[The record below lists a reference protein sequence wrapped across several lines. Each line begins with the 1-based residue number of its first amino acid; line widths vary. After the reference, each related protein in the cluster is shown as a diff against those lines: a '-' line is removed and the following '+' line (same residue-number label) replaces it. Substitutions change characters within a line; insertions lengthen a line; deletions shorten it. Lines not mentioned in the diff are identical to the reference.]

1 MPKIPTFT
9 SQARP
14 TAEVAGVKSN
24 LQIDPTKTPAAGL
37 SALAGVA
44 QEYYIKQR
52 DNVETLEANKKFY
65 EMKSEGSKIADR
77 LKNNP
82 NEFEVADIY
91 NNEFGAYKNGV
102 LQGIQNRRVR
112 KKIENLI
119 SIDQPETIYKLKQN
133 AFKQYEIQE
142 NETYGT
148 QQNIYSNDYSLEL
161 DGKKK
166 SQIKNQRI
174 ESAIKFE
181 ARLLKG
187 KEWLSKEL
195 KKIETDSVIFDADK
209 ALSNNNPDLALEII
223 KRADKSKVNSKEL
236 KNKILEIEKERAE
249 LNENNYYASNL
260 IKGNNL
266 LIGAKFTS
274 TTEKKVIQHTERILF
289 SSAQK
294 QQKNPEE
301 TFAFVDK
308 TMARNGIVSTTYK
321 DLLDAGY
328 NAGST
333 TTFDSLSDIPKPLIQ
348 AVKVAETADKNKRLN
363 VYTNPEQERFYK
375 NVIVLKKVKGFDD
388 YQAIKQ
394 AKEFEQNYD
403 ANIIK
408 GSNKQRGK
416 TLKEVEGKFKDSKST
431 NVNEVRGYAGQ
442 LYDMY
447 TMLGIDDDKARKQVV
462 KDIEKNIIEIDNHS
476 YLKRNIVAFQAIDG
490 VDNIPVY
497 KKYIIKNNMEQEEDP
512 DDYYLRHNGGGQ
524 FEIRR
529 RADLSPVYS
538 KDNKPMIFYAKD
550 LNKMKSEQTEQFK
563 KDIIEQQRKTQE
575 QRLFVSEQ
583 ETYMP

>member
-142 NETYGT
+142 NEVYNTKLNT
-148 QQNIYSNDYSLEL
+148 YSNEYSLEV
-161 DGKKK
+161 DPQKK
-166 SQIKNQRI
+166 QIIKNNMVLAVKKY
-174 ESAIKFE
+174 SSTM
-181 ARLLKG
+181 LKG
-187 KEWLSKEL
+187 KEWESKEL
-195 KKIETDSVIFDADK
+195 KKIETSTVMFNADK
-209 ALSNNNPDLALEII
+209 AMANKNYSLALQIL
-223 KRADKSKVNSKEL
+223 KKSDKSKVDPEEL
-236 KNKILEIEKERAE
+236 KNKIIKIQGEAAE
-249 LNENNYYASNL
+249 NEENNYYASNL

-289 SSAQK
+289 SSAEK

-301 TFAFVDK
+301 TFAFVDE
-308 TMARNGIVSTTYK
+308 TMAKNGIVSPTYK
-321 DLLDAGY
+321 DLLDTGY

-348 AVKVAETADKNKRLN
+348 AVKVAETADINKRLN
-363 VYTNPEQERFYK
+363 VYTTQEQERFYK
-375 NVIVLKKVKGFDD
+375 NIIVLKKIKGFDD

-403 ANIIK
+403 ANITK
-408 GSNKQRGK
+408 GTGKQRGK
-416 TLKEVEGKFKDSKST
+416 TLEKVESKFKDSKST
-431 NVNEVRGYAGQ
+431 NINEVRGYAGQ

-447 TMLGIDDDKARKQVV
+447 IMLGIDDNKAKNQVV
-462 KDIEKNIIEIDNHS
+462 EDIEKNIIEVDDHS
-476 YLKRNIVAFQAIDG
+476 YLKRDIVAFQAIDG
-490 VDNIPVY
+490 VENIPVY
-497 KKYIIKNNMEQEEDP
+497 KKYIIKNNMEQGEDS

-529 RADLSPVYS
+529 RVDLSPVYS

-550 LNKMKSEQTEQFK
+550 LDKMKSEQTEEFK
-563 KDIIEQQRKTQE
+563 KDIKEQQRKTQE
-575 QRLFVSEQ
+575 QRLFVLEQ

>member
-142 NETYGT
+142 NEVYNTKLNT
-148 QQNIYSNDYSLEL
+148 YSNEYSLEV
-161 DGKKK
+161 DPQKK
-166 SQIKNQRI
+166 QIIKNNMVLAAKKY
-174 ESAIKFE
+174 SSTM
-181 ARLLKG
+181 LKG
-187 KEWLSKEL
+187 KEWESKEL
-195 KKIETDSVIFDADK
+195 KKIETSTVMFNADK
-209 ALSNNNPDLALEII
+209 AMANKNYGLALQIL
-223 KRADKSKVNSKEL
+223 KKSDKSKVDPEEL
-236 KNKILEIEKERAE
+236 KNKIIKIQKEAAE
-249 LNENNYYASNL
+249 NEENNYYASNL

-274 TTEKKVIQHTERILF
+274 TTEKKAIQHTERILF
-289 SSAQK
+289 SSAEK

-301 TFAFVDK
+301 TFAFVDE
-308 TMARNGIVSTTYK
+308 TMAKNGIVSPTYK
-321 DLLDAGY
+321 DLLDTGY

-363 VYTNPEQERFYK
+363 VYTSQEQERFYK
-375 NVIVLKKVKGFDD
+375 NIIVLKKIKGFDD

-403 ANIIK
+403 ANIAK
-408 GSNKQRGK
+408 GAGKQRGK
-416 TLKEVEGKFKDSKST
+416 TLEKVESKFKDSKST
-431 NVNEVRGYAGQ
+431 NINEVRGYAGQ

-447 TMLGIDDDKARKQVV
+447 IMLGIDDNKAKDQVV
-462 KDIEKNIIEIDNHS
+462 EDIEKNIVEVDDHS
-476 YLKRNIVAFQAIDG
+476 YLKRDIVAFQAIDG
-490 VDNIPVY
+490 VENIPVY
-497 KKYIIKNNMEQEEDP
+497 KKYIIKNNMEQGEDS

-529 RADLSPVYS
+529 RVDLSPVYS

-550 LNKMKSEQTEQFK
+550 LDKMKSEQTEEFK
-563 KDIIEQQRKTQE
+563 KDIKEQQRKTQE
-575 QRLFVSEQ
+575 QRLFVLEQ